1 MCSGGD
7 VLMKRKMSGYTLVEL
22 MVALVLG
29 LIVVLV
35 AVQMLLAGQRSVAF
49 QNAVL
54 NVQDNANIGLNY
66 IVTDLKHTN
75 LNLINRFIYDNG
87 NSVYEYKCT
96 QNFIE
101 DDWGAEN
108 YGQEYTYQII
118 FNKDE
123 NNKLV
128 CDLTAYN
135 YDMDIL
141 YNAKNHK
148 SIIANN
154 FLNYCKQ
161 VKTT

>member
-1 MCSGGD
+1 MATRSI
-7 VLMKRKMSGYTLVEL
+7 VNIKNNNNVYTYYRHCDGFLDN
-22 MVALVLG
+22 
-29 LIVVLV
+29 
-35 AVQMLLAGQRSVAF
+35 AGQDLAKLLK
-49 QNAVL
+49 NAK
-54 NVQDNANIGLNY
+54 NPKNF
-66 IVTDLKHTN
+66 

-101 DDWGAEN
+101 DDWETEN

-118 FNKDE
+118 FNNDE

-128 CDLTAYN
+128 CNLTAYN

-141 YNAKNHK
+141 YNAKNYK
-148 SIIANN
+148 NIIANN

-161 VKTT
+161 IKIA

>member
-1 MCSGGD
+1 MATRSI
-7 VLMKRKMSGYTLVEL
+7 VNIKNNNNVYTYYRHCDGFLDN
-22 MVALVLG
+22 
-29 LIVVLV
+29 
-35 AVQMLLAGQRSVAF
+35 AGQDLAKLLK
-49 QNAVL
+49 NAK
-54 NVQDNANIGLNY
+54 NPKNF
-66 IVTDLKHTN
+66 